1 MDKKSRTNGPFSQ
14 RPSEAEQSPA
24 PPRACHLP
32 ARAMQR
38 APLPRGSDS
47 SARRQALRRPASPL
61 TASVGQTSGR
71 KQGRRPEWRRH
82 CPWRGH
88 CAPAWGRPSHHAPV
102 SGSMRAVQMSDVA
115 EATAEVAAAAAEVAG
130 PMVAAAVPEVRRE
143 GGPNVHLARRRAGPT
158 RAAAARTGSVRPNR
172 CEIAA
177 VESAL
182 ASSPRPSVPAAV
194 GWARGAGQGACSVLG
209 RIWCENRRPSAQR

>member
-1 MDKKSRTNGPFSQ
+1 
-14 RPSEAEQSPA
+14 
-24 PPRACHLP
+24 
-32 ARAMQR
+32 MQR
-38 APLPRGSDS
+38 ASLRRGSDS

-61 TASVGQTSGR
+61 SASVWQTSGRKLGR
-71 KQGRRPEWRRH
+71 KQGRRPGWRRH

-88 CAPAWGRPSHHAPV
+88 CAPAWGRPSHQAPA

-130 PMVAAAVPEVRRE
+130 LVVAAAVPEVRRE

-177 VESAL
+177 VESAP

-209 RIWCENRRPSAQR
+209 RIWCENRRPSER